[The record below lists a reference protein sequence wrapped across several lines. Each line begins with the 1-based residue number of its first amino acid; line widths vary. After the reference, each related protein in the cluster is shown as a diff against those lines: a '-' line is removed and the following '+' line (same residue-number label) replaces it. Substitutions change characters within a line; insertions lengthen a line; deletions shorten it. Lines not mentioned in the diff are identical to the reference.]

1 MELGFMLPLIF
12 AKIEMEQL
20 QPLLI
25 AVAFVLVVL
34 LVAFRS
40 EVRKLVNWEL
50 TVVKQNES
58 KLLEVTTAIAGEIQL
73 EPLLQKVMASV
84 TEILGADRST
94 LFLYDAKSQ
103 ELWST
108 VADGLETKEIRFPCH
123 LGIAGTVFT
132 SGETINIKDA
142 YSDAR
147 FNQAVDKKTGY
158 RTRSI
163 LCMQITNKYGQAIGV
178 VQTLNKSDGPF
189 NHTDE
194 LRLKAFCSQAAIA
207 IENAK
212 LFEEVIAI
220 KNYNE
225 AMLESMSS
233 GIISTDEEG
242 EIYKSNAVAHRLL
255 GLSKKDLLGHNVSE
269 VFTMENYWIT
279 GAVKKA
285 LEKGTFDEALDTTI
299 YLDKLMGKNVES
311 IEDGPILSVN
321 VRVQPLNNDE
331 GKRIGCLIILDDITE
346 EKRLRSTMSRY
357 MSKELADKLLS
368 EGGDSLG
375 GTLQEATI
383 LFSDIRAFTTFS
395 ERNGPQETVKMLNEY
410 FDVMYDVITGNEGI
424 LDKYIGDAIMAVFG
438 APFRGPND
446 VDNALQAA
454 IGMTKTLR
462 DFNAKRIEEG
472 KERID
477 IGIGISTGDVVSGN
491 IGSPKRMDYTVIG
504 DGVNLAARLEGATKA
519 YQTQILIS
527 EKSKMNLKGT
537 FHLREV
543 DRIRVKGK
551 EEPVSI
557 YESLDAL
564 PDNQLMS
571 VLRCQP
577 NFEEALSAYLD
588 QQWEQSKKLFQDI
601 SEICPEDGILQI
613 YIERCDYFRDNPPP
627 ENWDGVWTMKTK

>member
-1 MELGFMLPLIF
+1 MTHIIPLLI
-12 AKIEMEQL
+12 AKIEMQEI

-34 LVAFRS
+34 LIAFRS
-40 EVRKLVNWEL
+40 EVRKMVNWEL
-50 TVVKQNES
+50 TVVKKNES

-94 LFLYDAKSQ
+94 LFLYDEKTQ

-123 LGIAGTVFT
+123 LGIAGSVFT
-132 SGETINIKDA
+132 TGEIINIKDA
-142 YSDAR
+142 YSDSR
-147 FNQAVDKKTGY
+147 FNQSVDKKTGY
-158 RTRSI
+158 RTKSI
-163 LCMQITNKYGQAIGV
+163 LCMQISNKYGQPIGV
-178 VQTLNKSDGPF
+178 IQTLNKEGGPF
-189 NHTDE
+189 TTTDE
-194 LRLKAFCSQAAIA
+194 MRLKAFCSQAAIA

-212 LFEEVIAI
+212 LFQEVIAI

-233 GIISTDEEG
+233 GILSTDENG
-242 EIYKSNAVAHRLL
+242 DIFKSNAVAHRLL
-255 GLSKKDLLGHNVSE
+255 GLSRKDLLGCNVSDI
-269 VFTMENYWIT
+269 FKMENYWIT
-279 GAVKKA
+279 DSVKKA
-285 LEKGTFDEALDTTI
+285 LEKGKADEALDTII
-299 YLDKLMGKNVES
+299 YLDKLKGRNMESLDDGK
-311 IEDGPILSVN
+311 ILSVN
-321 VRVQPLNNDE
+321 VKVQPLNNDE
-331 GKRIGCLIILDDITE
+331 GQRIGCLIIMEDITE

-357 MSKELADKLLS
+357 MPKELADKLLS

-383 LFSDIRAFTTFS
+383 LFSDIRSFTSFS

-438 APFRGPND
+438 APFKSPND

-462 DFNAKRIEEG
+462 EFNTKRIEEG

-527 EKSKMNLKGT
+527 EKSKKSLKGT

-543 DRIRVKGK
+543 DKIRVKGK

-557 YESLDAL
+557 YEALDAL
-564 PDNQLMS
+564 PNEQLKS
-571 VLRCQP
+571 ILQCQP
-577 NFEEALSAYLD
+577 NFEEALDSYLD
-588 QQWEQSKKLFQDI
+588 QQWEESKKLFQNI
-601 SEICPEDGILQI
+601 STLCPDDGIIQI
-613 YIERCDYFRDNPPP
+613 YIERCEYFKNNPPP
-627 ENWDGVWTMKTK
+627 EDWDGVWTMKTK